1 MTEYNPHDI
10 RNYFVS
16 TVATAWLSRKAA
28 DGSYGEWYC
37 VGDVQEATYSPSI
50 EKLEH
55 ESNFFGLNKRDKT
68 IVNKVSATATIQISE
83 LVRHNLLYI
92 LNSKTRT
99 TGETLYVI
107 KQETKIW
114 TGNTAQI
121 NEGEAIYQ
129 VRYVLDTDG
138 DDAYEEGISGDYEV
152 TEATGTLT
160 KTVGTTIADGQEV
173 IIVYEVARSATQ
185 YKILDA
191 TTIEGRAI
199 IVSEGT
205 GIGPRRYLYFPSC
218 LISIDGDIA
227 LLSKTEWNTA
237 SITLDINEDPE
248 SGFGNWYNY

>member
-16 TVATAWLSRKAA
+16 TVATAWLARKNA
-28 DGSYGEWYC
+28 DGTYGEWYC
-37 VGDVQEATYSPSI
+37 VGDVQEANYSPSI

-92 LNSKTRT
+92 LNSKTREI
-99 TGETLYVI
+99 GETLYVV
-107 KQETKIW
+107 KQETKTW
-114 TGNTAQI
+114 STAAAQV

-138 DDAYEEGISGDYEV
+138 EDAYEEGPSGDYEV
-152 TEATGTLT
+152 NEATGTLT
-160 KTVGTTIADGQEV
+160 KTTGTTIADGQEV
-173 IIVYEVARSATQ
+173 IIVYEVARTTTK
-185 YKILDA
+185 YKLLDA
-191 TTIEGRAI
+191 STIEGKAI
-199 IVSEGT
+199 IVSEGS
-205 GIGPRRYLYFPSC
+205 GVGPRRYLYFPDC

-237 SITLDINEDPE
+237 SIMLDINEDPE
-248 SGFGNWYNY
+248 EGFGNWYNY